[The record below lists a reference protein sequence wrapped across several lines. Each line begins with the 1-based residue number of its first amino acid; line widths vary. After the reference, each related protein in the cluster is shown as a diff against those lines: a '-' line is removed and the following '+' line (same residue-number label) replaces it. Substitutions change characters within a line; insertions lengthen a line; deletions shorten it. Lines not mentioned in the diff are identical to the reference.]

1 MEEKKKSHF
10 ELQGIDY
17 IMNYIQHFKI
27 PIPQQEV
34 GKEMQYLGQDVLMSK
49 KEKKKNT
56 TEKLNKRIK
65 KNPF

>member
-1 MEEKKKSHF
+1 MEEGEKNGRKKKSHF

-49 KEKKKNT
+49 KEKKKHNRKT
-56 TEKLNKRIK
+56 KQKD
-65 KNPF
+65 